1 MPRSVRKLWK
11 EKVVGLALLMIMFA
25 TILPYQS
32 VQAVDLGE
40 SYLVMQRDYPEM
52 IERLKAGGASDAN
65 IEAFLVDM
73 ENDVSQRGTLT
84 EANFNSYM
92 YQSLQEVLTQRQH
105 RTLFLA
111 LVDQFGEEIDYTMKN
126 GQLHPDLV
134 PIRNA
139 VMEAVLQT
147 EDPVEPHDDPN
158 DNDTSGGGHNTSTN
172 PVTSLE
178 SVNQEIQRQLNTDG
192 EVVELEVGSN
202 NLITIKGSSLNNIWT
217 SSRDLIIEFTG
228 VSLQLPQNSLV
239 LSDNNTLSIS
249 VTPVSQSKQEEIL
262 KKTSSYYKI
271 LGQIFEISATTQSS
285 LGSVIFRQPVT
296 VTYAYSGISLDG
308 IDEASLDMYYFNE
321 SSDKWEKMG
330 GTIDRNT
337 KTISFTTTHFSKYAL
352 ISYTPSS
359 GTFADLVG
367 HWAENDINNMV
378 SKGLVKGISP
388 THFGPDANITRAE
401 FAALLI
407 RALGIPEGSHIM
419 SQFSDVSAGDW
430 YFNTVNTA
438 AQSGLITGY
447 TNSTFGPEDLVT
459 REQMAVMLKR
469 AMTYKQITVISDTNQ
484 IESLLDQFQDNP
496 QISAWARDSVAT
508 AVDKGIIK
516 GRSSTQFAPT
526 ATATR
531 AEAAVM
537 ILRAY
542 NQF

>member
-111 LVDQFGEEIDYTMKN
+111 LVDQFREEIDYTMKN

-249 VTPVSQSKQEEIL
+249 VT
-262 KKTSSYYKI
+262 
-271 LGQIFEISATTQSS
+271 
-285 LGSVIFRQPVT
+285 R
-296 VTYAYSGISLDG
+296 
-308 IDEASLDMYYFNE
+308 
-321 SSDKWEKMG
+321 
-330 GTIDRNT
+330 
-337 KTISFTTTHFSKYAL
+337 
-352 ISYTPSS
+352 
-359 GTFADLVG
+359 
-367 HWAENDINNMV
+367 
-378 SKGLVKGISP
+378 
-388 THFGPDANITRAE
+388 
-401 FAALLI
+401 
-407 RALGIPEGSHIM
+407 
-419 SQFSDVSAGDW
+419 
-430 YFNTVNTA
+430 
-438 AQSGLITGY
+438 
-447 TNSTFGPEDLVT
+447 
-459 REQMAVMLKR
+459 
-469 AMTYKQITVISDTNQ
+469 
-484 IESLLDQFQDNP
+484 
-496 QISAWARDSVAT
+496 
-508 AVDKGIIK
+508 
-516 GRSSTQFAPT
+516 
-526 ATATR
+526 
-531 AEAAVM
+531 
-537 ILRAY
+537 
-542 NQF
+542 

>member
-1 MPRSVRKLWK
+1 
-11 EKVVGLALLMIMFA
+11 
-25 TILPYQS
+25 
-32 VQAVDLGE
+32 
-40 SYLVMQRDYPEM
+40 
-52 IERLKAGGASDAN
+52 
-65 IEAFLVDM
+65 
-73 ENDVSQRGTLT
+73 
-84 EANFNSYM
+84 
-92 YQSLQEVLTQRQH
+92 
-105 RTLFLA
+105 
-111 LVDQFGEEIDYTMKN
+111 
-126 GQLHPDLV
+126 
-134 PIRNA
+134 
-139 VMEAVLQT
+139 
-147 EDPVEPHDDPN
+147 
-158 DNDTSGGGHNTSTN
+158 
-172 PVTSLE
+172 
-178 SVNQEIQRQLNTDG
+178 
-192 EVVELEVGSN
+192 
-202 NLITIKGSSLNNIWT
+202 
-217 SSRDLIIEFTG
+217 
-228 VSLQLPQNSLV
+228 
-239 LSDNNTLSIS
+239 
-249 VTPVSQSKQEEIL
+249 
-262 KKTSSYYKI
+262 
-271 LGQIFEISATTQSS
+271 
-285 LGSVIFRQPVT
+285 
-296 VTYAYSGISLDG
+296 
-308 IDEASLDMYYFNE
+308 
-321 SSDKWEKMG
+321 MG